1 LLSDFNI
8 SSREELLRFL
18 RFKRDLLPIQGRS
31 QLPPLPGDGK
41 MQNHQYVFKHNEM
54 DAIRE
59 WLNAPLERSVAEQ
72 ISRVLDA
79 LEAAE
84 AAETPTLKIVK

>member
-1 LLSDFNI
+1 
-8 SSREELLRFL
+8 
-18 RFKRDLLPIQGRS
+18 
-31 QLPPLPGDGK
+31 
-41 MQNHQYVFKHNEM
+41 M